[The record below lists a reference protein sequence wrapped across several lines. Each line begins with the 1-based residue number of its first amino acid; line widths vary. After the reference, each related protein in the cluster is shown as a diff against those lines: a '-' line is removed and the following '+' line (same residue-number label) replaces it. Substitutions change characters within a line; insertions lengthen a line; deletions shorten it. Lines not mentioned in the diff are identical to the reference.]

1 MFLAEFNER
10 RFLFECCKLY
20 GPARRE
26 NRLDDG
32 HLQSQRE
39 ALAAFERETERLRHE
54 SAPASVPPQPIAGSS
69 RTTRPA
75 TPALPPTSTPLPT
88 TTTGVAKPKSAAPR
102 TAIQPPAARVMP
114 SKKQAAPHMSDKP
127 QAAPHV
133 IVKPHVV
140 VTPQLAAAIP
150 SPKRAK
156 IPERRLRPPTDEMA
170 RLSVGKRGD
179 VVRVDRPGR
188 RLTSLE
194 EEEDANVDE
203 ARGVKRKR
211 ESDQEEDEYNDEEG
225 EDEVVDEDE
234 EEEPKKPKGRTKRG
248 GDDANRRP
256 AKPTGE
262 FYNPPCERCQRTGRG
277 RKCERQKAST
287 ACCHCHSLK
296 QRCSRAKAKGKA
308 RKNDEESS
316 EGEDAA
322 PHERLPPAKAPPAT
336 RSQRQRKAS
345 GKGKHLTQSVLPT
358 NVSLCARYEKI
369 PQR

>member
-1 MFLAEFNER
+1 MFLAKFNER
-10 RFLFECCKLY
+10 WFLFECCKLY
-20 GPARRE
+20 GPAHRE
-26 NRLDDG
+26 NRLDNR

-39 ALAAFERETERLRHE
+39 ALVAFDRETERLCHE
-54 SAPASVPPQPIAGSS
+54 SAPVSVPPQPIAGSS
-69 RTTRPA
+69 RTTQPT

-88 TTTGVAKPKSAAPR
+88 TMTGMAKPKSAAPR

-114 SKKQAAPHMSDKP
+114 SKKQAAPH
-127 QAAPHV
+127 V
-133 IVKPHVV
+133 IVKLQAALHIV

-150 SPKRAK
+150 SPKWAK
-156 IPERRLRPPTDEMA
+156 VPERRLRPPMDEMA

-179 VVRVDRPGR
+179 VVRVDCPGR
-188 RLTSLE
+188 RLMSLE
-194 EEEDANVDE
+194 EEEDANVNE

-211 ESDQEEDEYNDEEG
+211 GSDQEEDEYNDEEG

-256 AKPTGE
+256 AKPTSE
-262 FYNPPCERCQRTGRG
+262 FYNPPYERCQRTGRG
-277 RKCERQKAST
+277 RKCERQKALT

-316 EGEDAA
+316 EGEDVV
-322 PHERLPPAKAPPAT
+322 PHERLPPVKAPPAT
-336 RSQRQRKAS
+336 RSQHQQKAS
-345 GKGKHLTQSVLPT
+345 RKGKHLTQSVLST
-358 NVSLCARYEKI
+358 NVSLCTRYEKI
-369 PQR
+369 TQR